1 MVNGLGFPLRTVP
14 DNVADVNGF
23 KEKIYIFKDFISLFD
38 RENTAGGGAGGEA
51 DFPLSREPDVGLNPR
66 TLRS

>member
-1 MVNGLGFPLRTVP
+1 MLGHEFEPHLAV
-14 DNVADVNGF
+14 
-23 KEKIYIFKDFISLFD
+23 EIIYTHTKAMQNFIKKFFLEVLFE
-38 RENTAGGGAGGEA
+38 RESTEAEREA